1 MSHQGRDEHSER
13 HTSYSP
19 QQHARDQLQI
29 VTCANKCTKRKR
41 KTTGALIRPP
51 MAARQR
57 LLCVG
62 SVVLSVRW
70 RVAGAVSAEG
80 GADELE
86 SNRIKSK
93 RVRYAAVP
101 GPRVDPV
108 NCFLGSKGCFL
119 GSKEKHSARALSGS
133 FVSWGPFFDMYGAQE
148 TNFSIFVERVDRFVS
163 CLSVERVPRAQETER
178 RFLGSDMLLICCP
191 QETCASLPKSFD
203 MTCHVS

>member
-1 MSHQGRDEHSER
+1 MRWALTRLDGTCSTDLYHPATIGPVIRARLMAGLDSSTVHVHVAHLLPPRNMWQR

-70 RVAGAVSAEG
+70 RVAGAASAEG

-93 RVRYAAVP
+93 QVRCAAVP

-119 GSKEKHSARALSGS
+119 GSKEKHSAATC
-133 FVSWGPFFDMYGAQE
+133 F
-148 TNFSIFVERVDRFVS
+148 ERQF
-163 CLSVERVPRAQETER
+163 C
-178 RFLGSDMLLICCP
+178 FLGSLFRFVHLL
-191 QETCASLPKSFD
+191 A
-203 MTCHVS
+203 HVTIWS

>member
-1 MSHQGRDEHSER
+1 MAGLDSSTVHVHVAHLLPPRNMWQR

-70 RVAGAVSAEG
+70 RVAGAASAEG

-93 RVRYAAVP
+93 QVRCAAVP

-119 GSKEKHSARALSGS
+119 GSKEKHSAATCFERQFCFLG
-133 FVSWGPFFDMYGAQE
+133 
-148 TNFSIFVERVDRFVS
+148 SIFRHVWSPRNKLLDFCRTSRPICF
-163 CLSVERVPRAQETER
+163 LSFGRASPQRAQETER
-178 RFLGSDMLLICCP
+178 RFLGSDMYLL
-191 QETCASLPKSFD
+191 AS
-203 MTCHVS
+203 